1 VGKSIL
7 GVRFERIDQEGR
19 ATVRINGED
28 SGTVSFP
35 RVLRII
41 SAAGMDIGR
50 DALSPVTED
59 YDGEFPFTGKIDKV
73 VFDVPRRIPRESE
86 QEYREAEIQTEMGR
100 Q

>member
-1 VGKSIL
+1 
-7 GVRFERIDQEGR
+7 
-19 ATVRINGED
+19 
-28 SGTVSFP
+28 
-35 RVLRII
+35 
-41 SAAGMDIGR
+41 MDIGR

-86 QEYREAEIQTEMGR
+86 QEYREAETQTEMGR